1 MNALLEI
8 AGQICKILIPV
19 HGEVFYGNPRSN
31 VGICTLSSMNL
42 LKEIAN
48 SDLMEKISVAG
59 RLLSENKGIDA
70 LIKHVAKNPV
80 LDTIIVCG
88 AEVSGHLTGHSL
100 VLLHKYGVD
109 QNNRITNSPSP
120 DPVLASSNADILQFQ
135 RQVKIIDMIGNTSLD
150 EIRSAAGS
158 P

>member
-1 MNALLEI
+1 MNTFSEI
-8 AGQICKILIPV
+8 AGQICKILLPI
-19 HGEVFYGNPRSN
+19 HDEIFYGNPESG

-48 SDLMEKISVAG
+48 SDLLEKVAVAG

-70 LIKHVAKNPV
+70 LISYVSKNPT

-88 AEVSGHLTGHSL
+88 NEVSGHRAGHSL

-109 QNNRITNSPSP
+109 KNNRIANSTSP
-120 DPVLASSNADILQFQ
+120 DPVLSSSETEIRQFHS
-135 RQVKIIDMIGNTSLD
+135 QVKIIDMIGKTSLD
-150 EIRSAAGS
+150 EIRQALDSL
-158 P
+158 

>member
-1 MNALLEI
+1 MNALLEL

-19 HGEVFYGNPRSN
+19 HAEVFYGNPRSN

-42 LKEIAN
+42 LKEIAS
-48 SDLMEKISVAG
+48 SDFLGKIAVAG

-70 LIKHVAKNPV
+70 LIKYVTKNPA

-88 AEVSGHLTGHSL
+88 AEVSGHLAGRSL

-109 QNNRITNSPSP
+109 QNNRIANSPSP
-120 DPVLASSNADILQFQ
+120 DPVLVSSEAEIRQFQ

-150 EIRSAAGS
+150 EIRSVAGS
-158 P
+158 L

>member
-19 HGEVFYGNPRSN
+19 HDEVFYGNPRSN

-48 SDLMEKISVAG
+48 SDLMEKIAVAG
-59 RLLSENKGIDA
+59 RLLSENKGVDA
-70 LIKHVAKNPV
+70 LIKHVTKNPS

-88 AEVSGHLTGHSL
+88 AEVSGHLAGRSL
-100 VLLHKYGVD
+100 VLLHEYGVD

-120 DPVLASSNADILQFQ
+120 DPVLASSDADILQFQ

-158 P
+158 L

>member
-19 HGEVFYGNPRSN
+19 HGEVFYGKPRSN

-42 LKEIAN
+42 LKEIAS
-48 SDLMEKISVAG
+48 SDLLEKIAVAG
-59 RLLSENKGIDA
+59 RLLSENKGIDV
-70 LIKHVAKNPV
+70 LIKYVTKNPT

-88 AEVSGHLTGHSL
+88 AEVSGHLAGHSL
-100 VLLHKYGVD
+100 LLLHKYGVD
-109 QNNRITNSPSP
+109 QNNRIANSPSP
-120 DPVLASSNADILQFQ
+120 DPVLVSSEAEIRQFQ

-158 P
+158 L